1 MSAMPD
7 TPTAVKTRL
16 REAVAQ
22 AAAQGLD
29 RTVEEIESALVSAWL
44 LERRGAL
51 EPRDV
56 PDFVAAVE
64 SALRRI
70 APPPPR
76 KVKFSEPLRKILPLS
91 EAAVRPA
98 FDAALLL
105 LALAQVGD
113 FTEEPDKRRR
123 EHELFLDDWRR
134 MIWESARISDWA
146 RFRRL
151 VGREERVLEGR
162 LSRDVALQTLEA
174 IARRRADN
182 LTPLPDLS
190 VVACA
195 RCGQNRGRDRI
206 RCARCRGTFCTR
218 CLGPSPDLCL
228 PDYAARYATID
239 PERRRRLADEARALL
254 KELRLDAHARNDAF
268 ARALK
273 EKGVDV
279 IFSETAP
286 LEGEESPGVHGRFK
300 FVLRDREGPSAKRAL
315 FGALARAHARGAGVD
330 AAPAEVDYFTD
341 VCLGLPVEEALGA
354 SPAPPPPPP
363 APEGA
368 GPPLS
373 APS

>member
-1 MSAMPD
+1 MPD
-7 TPTAVKTRL
+7 TPAAVKTRL

-29 RTVEEIESALVSAWL
+29 QTVRDVESALAAAWL
-44 LERRGAL
+44 LERQGTL
-51 EPRDV
+51 EPRAV

-64 SALRRI
+64 SALRKI

-76 KVKFSEPLRKILPLS
+76 KIKFSDPLRKILPLS
-91 EAAVRPA
+91 EDAVRPA
-98 FDAALLL
+98 FDAALFL
-105 LALAQVGD
+105 LALAQAGD

-134 MIWESARISDWA
+134 MIWESARVPDWA
-146 RFRRL
+146 AFRRL

-162 LSRDVALQTLEA
+162 LSREVAMQTLEA

-182 LTPLPDLS
+182 LTPIPDLS

-218 CLGPSPDLCL
+218 CLGPSPDLCVS
-228 PDYAARYATID
+228 DYAARYAAID
-239 PERRRRLADEARALL
+239 PERRLRLAAEARALL
-254 KELRLDAHARNDAF
+254 KELRLDPHARNDAF
-268 ARALK
+268 ARALR

-315 FGALARAHARGAGVD
+315 FGALARAHARAAGGE
-330 AAPAEVDYFTD
+330 APPLEVDYFAD
-341 VCLGLPVEEALGA
+341 VCLGVPVEEAPG
-354 SPAPPPPPP
+354 APPPPPVT
-363 APEGA
+363 
-368 GPPLS
+368 S
-373 APS
+373 PS